1 MNQPFADLVVTG
13 HKTIELRGWK
23 TRHRGE
29 FYVHASKKSMMD
41 FVDDEIL
48 KRIYTDGQEVVTG
61 AIVGKATLYGI
72 RDYCSTVEENPD
84 FINMDLLR
92 EDADKHLAMGYEE
105 GKQRLYGFLIKDAV
119 KFKKPIPYMGQ
130 LNFFNVTKTIQTK
143 LEG

>member
-1 MNQPFADLVVTG
+1 
-13 HKTIELRGWK
+13 
-23 TRHRGE
+23 
-29 FYVHASKKSMMD
+29 MD